1 MDSLFLGPQ
10 MVENTGS
17 AARDFC
23 MLERNLLSHLKLA
36 LLLSLLSSSVLL
48 RARLVPED
56 DPNPKEMS
64 GTTGIIVATLQFTA
78 ALAAIA
84 AGVWEYYCG
93 YWDIRNM
100 HAFLVAV
107 KPHLAIISLV
117 AAVVFLTCII
127 VLTEH

>member
-1 MDSLFLGPQ
+1 MALRSQ
-10 MVENTGS
+10 MVENRGS
-17 AARDFC
+17 TARDFC
-23 MLERNLLSHLKLA
+23 MLERNLLSHTKLA

-56 DPNPKEMS
+56 DPNPMS
-64 GTTGIIVATLQFTA
+64 GTTGTVVASLQFAA
-78 ALAAIA
+78 ALAAIV

-107 KPHLAIISLV
+107 KPHLAIISVV

-127 VLTEH
+127 VLSEH

>member
-1 MDSLFLGPQ
+1 MIA
-10 MVENTGS
+10 NTGS
-17 AARDFC
+17 TARDFC

-56 DPNPKEMS
+56 NPTQMS
-64 GTTGIIVATLQFTA
+64 GTTGVVVASLQFTA
-78 ALAAIA
+78 AIAAII

-93 YWDIRNM
+93 YWDLRNM

-107 KPHLAIISLV
+107 KPHLGIMSLV

-127 VLTEH
+127 VLTE